1 MSPEVTQLPPEKEAE
16 FQAWLRTN
24 GVTDLDH
31 PDSHYDYRGAFLAGE
46 GRGADSGHFTD
57 RFKEHGHPT
66 FSEESKYSKGPGD
79 GGTWQGEKFLP
90 GYAVLHGLPG
100 TPYGMGR
107 GPVRLE
113 GINDQPGQRFGGPPP
128 LEPEQINLDEPSAPL
143 APAQPQQPSGWRVKN
158 AKGEVVASIAAN
170 PKAGQDYQ
178 KFQVQNVGQSLLSQ
192 AVTPEEKEAATRALA
207 YGMSLVGT
215 MDVDKIQK
223 EIVHRYD
230 TDTGYAEKR
239 GLQTMRTRNRGVGGP
254 GGPVGPTKA
263 DKWGAKLN
271 ADLYDRVDKLV
282 AATQGSE
289 NYKKISD
296 LENETNLIE
305 TQLNSANAM
314 SDRVAVQRLLLQL
327 TGKASRESEQSAIT
341 GAAGKWNE
349 FENKLRLWTSDD
361 PRLTQQFIN
370 QFRGLLGAQ
379 KKFIADQKEKIG
391 RSAAAAVRDETVGYS
406 DEERLSAA
414 DVAYGRITG
423 RHTQEYKPAHERAAA
438 KPAPAQQGGGFDPDL

>member
-1 MSPEVTQLPPEKEAE
+1 M
-16 FQAWLRTN
+16 
-24 GVTDLDH
+24 TDQ
-31 PDSHYDYRGAFLAGE
+31 
-46 GRGADSGHFTD
+46 
-57 RFKEHGHPT
+57 
-66 FSEESKYSKGPGD
+66 GPR
-79 GGTWQGEKFLP
+79 FLP
-90 GYAVLHGLPG
+90 GQPIPYATLHGLPS
-100 TPYGMGR
+100 TPYGMEN

-113 GINDQPGQRFGGPPP
+113 GINDAPGQRFGGPPP
-128 LEPEQINLDEPSAPL
+128 LEPEPINLDESPAPM
-143 APAQPQQPSGWRVKN
+143 APAQPERPSGWRVKN

-178 KFQVQNVGQSLLSQ
+178 KFQVQNIGQSLLSQ
-192 AVTPEEKEAATRALA
+192 AVTPEEQEAARRATV

-215 MDVDKIQK
+215 MGVDKIQS

-239 GLQTMRTRNRGVGGP
+239 ALQTMRTRNRGVGAP
-254 GGPVGPTKA
+254 GVPGAAGPTKA

-296 LENETNLIE
+296 MENETSLIE
-305 TQLNSANAM
+305 TQLNQANAM

-341 GAAGKWNE
+341 GAAGKWE
-349 FENKLRLWTSDD
+349 QFKNKLSLWTSDD
-361 PRLTQQFIN
+361 PRLTAKFVQE
-370 QFRGLLGAQ
+370 FRGLLDAQ
-379 KKFIADQKEKIG
+379 KKFIAAQKEKIG
-391 RSAAAAVRDETVGYS
+391 RSAAAAVRDEAVGYS
-406 DEERLSAA
+406 DEERMAAA

-438 KPAPAQQGGGFDPDL
+438 KPAVPTQQGDGFDPDL